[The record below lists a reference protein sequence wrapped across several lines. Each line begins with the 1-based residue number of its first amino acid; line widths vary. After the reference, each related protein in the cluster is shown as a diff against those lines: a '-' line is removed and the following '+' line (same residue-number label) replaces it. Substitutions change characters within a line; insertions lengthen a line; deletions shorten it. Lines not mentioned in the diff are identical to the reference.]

1 MVNLKVRMKN
11 KAFWLALIPA
21 LLILVQVVAGIFGYK
36 IEIEGV
42 TNQALAAVNA
52 LFAVLAILG
61 IVNDPTTAGFSD
73 SDRAMTYTQ
82 PSSKSSSEV
91 M

>member
-11 KAFWLALIPA
+11 KAFWLAFIPA
-21 LLILVQVVAGIFGYK
+21 LLILVQIVAGIFGYK

-42 TNQALAAVNA
+42 TTQALNLVNA
-52 LFAVLAILG
+52 VFVLLALLG

-82 PSSKSSSEV
+82 PSAKPSSEV